1 MIAFSGLSDSP
12 FRNQGHAAAR
22 TVDKRKAI
30 PLTFSTYGLPKHPLN
45 EAIEVI
51 GDCGYDGL
59 EICVAPTALAAASKL
74 SPGQR
79 REARLRMK
87 DRDLLLGSLMSHL
100 RPLGTAEQHAADL
113 ERLKQDCILAH
124 DLAPD
129 SPPIIQTVLGGSNW
143 EQSRQLCVERIADWV
158 EIANRYEVTLA
169 VKPHRGHALSRPS
182 EAAWLIKQLNQ
193 PPRIRMWYDYSH
205 FIFREMPMRQTITES
220 LPIVAGVAVKDAV
233 RKDGKIQFLL
243 PGAAGT
249 INYQQLFRIL
259 SEEQFTGPLCVEVS
273 SHVWKAEDYDADT
286 ALRDSYRVLSAA
298 MGRST
303 QSDS

>member
-22 TVDKRKAI
+22 TVDKQKGI

-59 EICVAPTALAAASKL
+59 EICVAPTARAAASKL
-74 SPGQR
+74 SRGQR

-182 EAAWLIKQLNQ
+182 EAAWLIEQLNR

-220 LPIVAGVAVKDAV
+220 LPIMAGVAVKDAV
-233 RKDGKIQFLL
+233 QKNGKIQFLL